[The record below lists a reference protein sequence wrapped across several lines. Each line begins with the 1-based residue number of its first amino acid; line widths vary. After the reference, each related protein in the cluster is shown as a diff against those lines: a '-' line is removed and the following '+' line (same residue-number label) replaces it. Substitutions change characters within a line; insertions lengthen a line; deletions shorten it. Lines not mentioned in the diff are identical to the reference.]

1 MNITVIKG
9 SIEYIDDCDKAI
21 VDSELGKRYF
31 QTNGSAR
38 RALEEGFS
46 KDEIYVAVDNDNAC
60 YGFIWII
67 KKGIFHAFPYI
78 HIIAVKKDFRGK
90 GIGKLLLQCAEKQC
104 FEESSK
110 LFLVVA
116 DFNLNAK
123 RLYERI
129 GYSEVGE
136 IPSLYRSGITEYL
149 MMKLKE

>member
-1 MNITVIKG
+1 MNINVIKG
-9 SIEYIDDCDKAI
+9 SIEYIDDCEEAI
-21 VDSELGKRYF
+21 VDSELGKQYF
-31 QTNGSAR
+31 QTSGSAR

-46 KDEIYVAVDNDNAC
+46 NDKIYVAVDNDNAC

-67 KKGIFHAFPYI
+67 KKGIFHSFPYI
-78 HIIAVKKDFRGK
+78 HIIAVKKDFRGQ
-90 GIGKLLLQCAEKQC
+90 GLGKVLLQFAEKLC

-136 IPSLYRSGITEYL
+136 IPSLYRDGITEYL
-149 MMKLKE
+149 MMKSKE